1 MKGLSKISEVH
12 KQHHK

>member
-1 MKGLSKISEVH
+1 MKGLSKISEVR